1 MVRSGVLVIAVP
13 ALAVALGWSG
23 AAVAQPAQPAPPAQ
37 PTPPAQP
44 GQPARPPRR
53 AAGDLK
59 AEIDA
64 IKKELTELKATAAQ
78 SQTVSQSVQE
88 LSTRV
93 AALEQELDKL
103 RRQQAASPEVV
114 SGLDAIGSRLDAVE
128 RDLEGLRTQVAGME
142 QPNASASGG
151 AVEWDGGFK
160 WASSDG
166 DHTLKLG
173 GFVQPR
179 IQMRLPE
186 SADTI
191 SESTFRLRRGR
202 LLASGHLSGE
212 ELTYKLQAELTV
224 DAAPALDYYLDYE
237 FMPELAVRAGQDKV
251 YFTRAWWASD
261 ATLDLLERPAA
272 IDALRYDRD
281 IGVWLHGWVADRFY
295 YHAGMSNGAGPNK
308 RNDNID
314 VAALLRLEAM
324 VLGDRF
330 EPLIKNLEAKP
341 DLQLLLGVG
350 LVHDL
355 VRVPETIAGIE
366 VANRDVDSNGTLDNV
381 RVWSSSFTA
390 AARIAGLEL
399 MTEGIWRHERWGTIL
414 DHSDNAALDEAIR
427 PDTSGHRNY
436 LAGFL
441 HASYVLVP
449 KHLQGALR
457 VGHNRVALLGVGGG
471 GPTAVTPGDRLF
483 ELNGQVRYFHNDNLS
498 AGVSYTLTNY
508 NATSGP
514 DPTAD
519 IEHLFIGQAQL
530 NF

>member
-1 MVRSGVLVIAVP
+1 MVRSGVLVIALP
-13 ALAVALGWSG
+13 ALGLALASG
-23 AAVAQPAQPAPPAQ
+23 AAVAQPAQPGAQ
-37 PTPPAQP
+37 PAQP
-44 GQPARPPRR
+44 GQPARPARR
-53 AAGDLK
+53 APGDLK
-59 AEIDA
+59 TEIDA
-64 IKKELTELKATAAQ
+64 IKKELAELRATAAQ

-93 AALEQELDKL
+93 NALEQELDRL

-114 SGLDAIGSRLDAVE
+114 TGLDSIGGRLDAVE

-142 QPNASASGG
+142 QPSASASGG

-166 DHTLKLG
+166 DYALKLG

-179 IQMRLPE
+179 IQVRLPE

-191 SESTFRLRRGR
+191 SESTFRLRRAR
-202 LLASGHLSGE
+202 LAASGHLSTE
-212 ELTYKLQAELTV
+212 QLTYKLQAELGI
-224 DAAPALDYYLDYE
+224 DAAPALDYFLDYE
-237 FMPELAVRAGQDKV
+237 LMPELAVRAGQDKV
-251 YFTRAWWASD
+251 FFTRTWWVSD
-261 ATLDLLERPAA
+261 ASIDLVERPAA
-272 IDALRYDRD
+272 IDGLRYDRD

-295 YHAGMSNGAGPNK
+295 YHAGLSNGAGPNK

-314 VAALLRLEAM
+314 VAAVLRVDAM
-324 VLGDRF
+324 VVGDKF
-330 EPLIKNLEAKP
+330 EPLMKNLEP
-341 DLQLLLGVG
+341 RPELQLLVGAGV
-350 LVHDL
+350 VHDL
-355 VRVPETIAGIE
+355 VRVPESIAGIE

-390 AARIAGLEL
+390 AARIQGLEL

-414 DHSDNAALDEAIR
+414 DHSDNATLDEAIR
-427 PDTSGHRNY
+427 PDTAGHRNY

-449 KHLQGALR
+449 KQLQAAVR
-457 VGHNRVALLGVGGG
+457 AGHNRVALLGVGGG
-471 GPTAVTPGDRLF
+471 GPSEVTPGDRLF
-483 ELNGQVRYFHNDNLS
+483 ELNGQARYFHNDNLS
-498 AGVSYTLTNY
+498 AALSYTFTNY

-514 DPTAD
+514 DPTGD
-519 IEHLFIGQAQL
+519 VEHLFIGQAQL

>member
-1 MVRSGVLVIAVP
+1 MVRSGVLVIAVL
-13 ALAVALGWSG
+13 ALGLALGWSG
-23 AAVAQPAQPAPPAQ
+23 AAVAQPAQPGAQ
-37 PTPPAQP
+37 PAQP

-53 AAGDLK
+53 PAGDLK
-59 AEIDA
+59 AEIEA
-64 IKKELTELKATAAQ
+64 VKKELAELRTMAAQ

-93 AALEQELDKL
+93 TALEQELDKL

-114 SGLDAIGSRLDAVE
+114 SGLDDIGGRLDAVE
-128 RDLEGLRTQVAGME
+128 RDLEALRTQLAGME
-142 QPNASASGG
+142 QPSASASGG
-151 AVEWDGGFK
+151 AVEWEGGFK

-166 DHTLKLG
+166 DYALKLG

-179 IQMRLPE
+179 IQVRLPE

-191 SESTFRLRRGR
+191 SESTFRLRRAR
-202 LLASGHLSGE
+202 LAASGHLSSE
-212 ELTYKLQAELTV
+212 QLTYKLQAELGV

-251 YFTRAWWASD
+251 FFTRTWWASD
-261 ATLDLLERPAA
+261 STLDLVERPAA

-281 IGVWLHGWVADRFY
+281 IGVWLHGWVAERFY

-314 VAALLRLEAM
+314 VAALLRVDALL
-324 VLGDRF
+324 LGDKF
-330 EPLIKNLEAKP
+330 EPLVKNLEPKP
-341 DLQLLLGVG
+341 DLQLLVGAGV
-350 LVHDL
+350 VHDL
-355 VRVPETIAGIE
+355 VRVPETIAGID
-366 VANRDVDSNGTLDNV
+366 VPNRDVDSNGTLDNV

-399 MTEGIWRHERWGTIL
+399 VTEGIWRHERWGTIL
-414 DHSDNAALDEAIR
+414 DHSDNSALDEAIK

-449 KHLQGALR
+449 KHLQAALR
-457 VGHNRVALLGVGGG
+457 VGHNRVALFGVGGG
-471 GPTAVTPGDRLF
+471 GPTAVAPGDRLF
-483 ELNGQVRYFHNDNLS
+483 ELSGQLRYFHNDNLS
-498 AGVSYTLTNY
+498 AAFSYTFTNY

-519 IEHLFIGQAQL
+519 LEHLFIGQAQL